1 MVFRNN
7 LGAFLNQLENTDK
20 REDFFTLSSE
30 VSVPLLYAQS
40 ISPWSNQDSVMC
52 LFSILNQ

>member
-7 LGAFLNQLENTDK
+7 LGVFLNQLENTDK

-30 VSVPLLYAQS
+30 VSVPLL
-40 ISPWSNQDSVMC
+40 
-52 LFSILNQ
+52 

>member
-40 ISPWSNQDSVMC
+40 ISP
-52 LFSILNQ
+52 